1 MGGFRPPLF
10 IMDYK
15 SLLQEEFEKA
25 CQTPSDINE
34 HLPLLKSIADEC
46 SHATEMGV
54 RAALS
59 TRAFLNSSCQTVISY
74 DIETF
79 SNLQF
84 LFDAANNIGK
94 RAEYIKADVLG
105 IEIEQTDF
113 LFIDTWHAYDQ
124 LIQELRLHGNKVNKY
139 IGFHDTHTFGIVG
152 ENSYGKIAS
161 KGLLYAIDEYMK
173 ETENTWRV
181 KIQLHN
187 NNGLTIL
194 EKNL

>member
-1 MGGFRPPLF
+1 MGGFSPPLF

-15 SLLQEEFEKA
+15 SILQAEFERA

-34 HLPLLKSIADEC
+34 HLPLLKSVADDC
-46 SHATEMGV
+46 SHITEMGV

-74 DIETF
+74 DLETF
-79 SNLQF
+79 SDLQF
-84 LFDAANNIGK
+84 LFDAAKNIGK
-94 RAEYIKADVLG
+94 KAEYIQADVLN

-124 LIQELRLHGNKVNKY
+124 LIQELRLHGHKASKY
-139 IGFHDTHTFGIVG
+139 IGFHDTYTFGIVG

-161 KGLLYAIDEYMK
+161 KGLLYAIDEYVA
-173 ETENTWRV
+173 ETNGAWKV
-181 KIQLHN
+181 KIQVNN

-194 EKNL
+194 EKNI